1 MSQTWILVDG
11 YSVLHFWPRLRK
23 LAGRSLELQRDVLIG
38 VLRQYGDATGARVTV
53 VFDGH
58 SAKRKP
64 SQPTPTPGVEVL
76 FSDIGKTAD
85 DVIERL
91 VGTAAQPGN
100 FRVVTSDNI
109 ERDTV
114 EMLGAQCI
122 STEVFEIE
130 VTAALGELTRQVREH
145 SRARRLN
152 SIRSYFDD

>member
-1 MSQTWILVDG
+1 VSQPWILVDG

-23 LAGRSLELQRDVLIG
+23 LAGRSLELQRDVLIA
-38 VLRQYGDATGARVTV
+38 VLQQYGDATGGRVTV

-64 SQPTPTPGVEVL
+64 TQTAPTPGVEVL

-91 VGTAAQPGN
+91 VGTATQPSTI
-100 FRVVTSDNI
+100 RVVTSDNI
-109 ERDTV
+109 ERATV
-114 EMLGAQCI
+114 EMLGAQSV

-145 SRARRLN
+145 SRTRRLN
-152 SIRSYFDD
+152 SIQSHFDK

>member
-1 MSQTWILVDG
+1 MSQLWILVDG

-23 LAGRSLELQRDVLIG
+23 LAGRSLELQRDVLIA
-38 VLRQYGDATGARVTV
+38 VLQQYGDATGGRVTV

-64 SQPTPTPGVEVL
+64 AQTAPTPGVEVL

-91 VGTAAQPGN
+91 VGIATQPGN
-100 FRVVTSDNI
+100 IRVVTSDNI
-109 ERDTV
+109 ERATV
-114 EMLGAQCI
+114 EMLGAQSV

-145 SRARRLN
+145 SRSRRLN
-152 SIRSYFDD
+152 SIRSHFDT

>member
-23 LAGRSLELQRDVLIG
+23 LAGRSLELQRDTLIG

-64 SQPTPTPGVEVL
+64 PQTAPTPGVEVL
-76 FSDIGKTAD
+76 FSDLGKTAD
-85 DVIERL
+85 DVIERM
-91 VGTAAQPGN
+91 VGTAAQSGN
-100 FRVVTSDNI
+100 IRVVTSDNV

-114 EMLGAQCI
+114 EMLGAQCV
-122 STEVFEIE
+122 STELFEIE
-130 VTAALGELTRQVREH
+130 VTAAMGELAKQVREH
-145 SRARRLN
+145 NRTRRLN
-152 SIRSYFDD
+152 SLRSHFES

>member
-1 MSQTWILVDG
+1 VSQTWIVVDG

-38 VLRQYGDATGARVTV
+38 VLRQYGDATGSRVTV

-64 SQPTPTPGVEVL
+64 GQTAPTPGVEVL
-76 FSDIGKTAD
+76 FSDLGKTAD
-85 DVIERL
+85 DVIERIA
-91 VGTAAQPGN
+91 GTAAQPSHI
-100 FRVVTSDNI
+100 RVVTSDNL

-114 EMLGAQCI
+114 EMLGAQCV
-122 STEVFEIE
+122 STEVFELE

-152 SIRSYFDD
+152 PIRGPFKD